1 MAEKVYSV
9 SERDYRRLQT
19 MLRWYESVGK
29 NLTQQLRRRG
39 GISDGGGAVTHKAYA
54 KAAAGA
60 GTTIVCYLDTDA
72 TGEEITVNCEIAGG
86 SALNA
91 ASPLLA
97 AHDMIC
103 VWNDDGTW
111 RPKQTFD
118 NTGEC

>member
-1 MAEKVYSV
+1 
-9 SERDYRRLQT
+9 

-39 GISDGGGAVTHKAYA
+39 GISDGGGSAIRKAYA
-54 KAAAGA
+54 AAAAGS
-60 GTTIVCYLDTDA
+60 GSTISCYLDED
-72 TGEEITVNCEIAGG
+72 GVGSPVTVYCEIAGG

-97 AHDMIC
+97 DGDMIC
-103 VWNDDGTW
+103 VWDDNGTW
-111 RPKQTFD
+111 RAIQTFD